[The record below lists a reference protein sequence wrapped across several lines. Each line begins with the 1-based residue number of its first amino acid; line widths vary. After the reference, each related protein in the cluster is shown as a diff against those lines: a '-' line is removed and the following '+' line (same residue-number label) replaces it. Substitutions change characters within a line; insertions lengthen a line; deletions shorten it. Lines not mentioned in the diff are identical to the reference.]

1 MRRFFLQDPKLLM
14 YGFLIIFF
22 ASYGQTFFIAL
33 FNDDIKKLYSLSDG
47 EFGMV
52 YAISTTLS
60 SLLLINFA
68 KLIDFVD
75 LRIYSFLVTLGLL
88 LPCLAIYFLPEN
100 IIVLFIVIFALRFFG
115 QGAMSHAGI
124 TSMTR
129 YFGENRGKAISV
141 GNLGGMLGVMFLPI
155 IIVFLDKFYNFKQI
169 WLFCSLSIILFLPVL
184 YFTLS
189 NQSDR
194 QSKFKETIKEDKK
207 IWTTLQVL
215 KDKRFL
221 IFLPLTI
228 SFSFIGTGL
237 MFHQIFIFTQ
247 KGWTLEMLG
256 TGFIFLGAFS
266 IIGLLFGGPLIDLL
280 NPKRAIIYLLLPI
293 FLGIIIL
300 FFFENFYFLILYMSL
315 YGLNLGISAPF
326 TGSLWAELFGLESLG
341 TVKALFHAIA
351 VLASALSPVVFG
363 YLIDWGFGISLICI
377 ISLILIIISSILPL
391 FFEIDE

>member
-1 MRRFFLQDPKLLM
+1 MKHFILHDPKLLI

-33 FNDDIKKLYSLSDG
+33 FNEDIKDLYNLSDG
-47 EFGMV
+47 QFGMI
-52 YAISTTLS
+52 YALATTFS

-68 KLIDFVD
+68 KLIDFID

-88 LPCLAIYFLPEN
+88 LPCVAIYFLPEN
-100 IIVLFIVIFALRFFG
+100 IFFLFLIIFALRFFG
-115 QGAMSHAGI
+115 QGAMTHAGI

-129 YFGENRGKAISV
+129 YFGENRGKAISI

-155 IIVFLDKFYNFKQI
+155 IIVYLNKFFDFKQI

-189 NQSDR
+189 NQSER
-194 QSKFKETIKEDKK
+194 QIKFHDSIKNEKK
-207 IWTTLQVL
+207 IWTTLQVI
-215 KDKRFL
+215 KNKKFL
-221 IFLPLTI
+221 IYLPLTT

-247 KGWTLEMLG
+247 KGWTLDMLG

-266 IIGLLFGGPLIDLL
+266 IIGLLLGGPLIDLL
-280 NPKRAIIYLLLPI
+280 NPKKAIVYLMLPI
-293 FLGIIIL
+293 FIGIIVL
-300 FFFENFYFLILYMSL
+300 LLFENFYFLIIYMSL

-326 TGSLWAELFGLESLG
+326 TGSLWADLFGLESLG
-341 TVKALFHAIA
+341 TVKALFHAIV
-351 VLASALSPVVFG
+351 VLASALSPVIFG
-363 YLIDWGFGISLICI
+363 YIIDWGFGIGI
-377 ISLILIIISSILPL
+377 ISIICLIMIITSSLLPVI
-391 FFEIDE
+391 FDNHE